1 MNKFLKF
8 LGISVLTMTFVL
20 VTEAL
25 SSTILFAIFG
35 NVMVGN
41 SDTGILNQ
49 VVKYQVIVGQL
60 LRLILICIFFAIKK
74 KREPNKTN
82 NIIKNKRF
90 LADSWKMLIIGV
102 GVAGFGNL
110 IISFL
115 LTIFGNSP
123 LVTDTLDQFSEAFQI
138 NGPMDFFVMIIGMVI
153 LAPIVEEILF
163 RGIVFE
169 RFTKIYKLSTAII
182 LDGLLFGIYHMN
194 ILQGI
199 NTFFMG
205 MVLAFVYYYRR
216 NITDVIII
224 HMVNNFF
231 ALTAGFDESYTI
243 VLTVVSVIC
252 ILLTIKFLNQF
263 KNNGQKSNENEEYI

>member
-1 MNKFLKF
+1 M
-8 LGISVLTMTFVL
+8 
-20 VTEAL
+20 L
-25 SSTILFAIFG
+25 S
-35 NVMVGN
+35 
-41 SDTGILNQ
+41 
-49 VVKYQVIVGQL
+49 
-60 LRLILICIFFAIKK
+60 KK

-82 NIIKNKRF
+82 NIIKNKGF

-115 LTIFGNSP
+115 LAIFGNSP

-199 NTFFMG
+199 NTFFYG
-205 MVLAFVYYYRR
+205 Y
-216 NITDVIII
+216 
-224 HMVNNFF
+224 
-231 ALTAGFDESYTI
+231 GFSF
-243 VLTVVSVIC
+243 C
-252 ILLTIKFLNQF
+252 ILL
-263 KNNGQKSNENEEYI
+263 